1 MGTEFVRIDFL
12 ENSAIFTED
21 MIERKGSWSNF
32 QLSLKEFL

>member
-21 MIERKGSWSNF
+21 LFERKGSCSNC